1 MNLLTVKIF
10 YCILFLSWWD
20 ASELE
25 MAVGIQVICWH
36 EGKIDKYFSNE
47 KSHIHKK
54 KPASELK
61 ASPWMPC
68 KRTWLLLPVVT

>member
-20 ASELE
+20 AGELE

-54 KPASELK
+54 KASI
-61 ASPWMPC
+61 
-68 KRTWLLLPVVT
+68 